1 MSDESPSKQQLTEK
15 NMGHFKEHQDHNK
28 ELKGMKHQLTEMDH
42 DYDVML
48 RERIESKK
56 QLEAKF

>member
-1 MSDESPSKQQLTEK
+1 MLTGK
-15 NMGHFKEHQDHNK
+15 NMGKFVEKQDDNK
-28 ELKGMKHQLTEMDH
+28 NLKDMKHQLSEMDH

-56 QLEAKF
+56 